1 MPLLTYVFEE
11 SVKRFYSHKV
21 IKKIAKSALGVDG
34 QQAENNEM
42 RELDEQTQLPF
53 IDLFGED
60 AFRDI
65 DELQDAEYFDDNHQ
79 LSPPLLN
86 VHSSI
91 KSDRSSFF
99 PLLEK
104 KRSMNEVL

>member
-1 MPLLTYVFEE
+1 LFFKEEKDDKKDNLYELNMPLLTYVFEE

-65 DELQDAEYFDDNHQ
+65 DELQDAEEDFDDN
-79 LSPPLLN
+79 
-86 VHSSI
+86 
-91 KSDRSSFF
+91 
-99 PLLEK
+99 
-104 KRSMNEVL
+104 